1 VKTDL
6 GDYLEFVTDPAE
18 VIRLK
23 GTRIN
28 LEMIVRLLQEG
39 MLPEQIRDY
48 FVAPP
53 GLDQV
58 YAAVTFYLMNRKAVE
73 DYIRRGDERAEQLRR
88 EYEAAHPESAALR
101 NRVVQLRKQF
111 TGADGKVDFAALRA
125 HVQAE
130 RIGAAAPAGA
140 G

>member
-1 VKTDL
+1 MKTDL
-6 GDYLEFVTDPAE
+6 GDYLEFLADPAE

-88 EYEAAHPESAALR
+88 TYEAAHPESAALR

-111 TGADGKVDFAALRA
+111 TGPDGKVDFAALRA

-130 RIGAAAPAGA
+130 RNGAAAHAGA
-140 G
+140 D